1 MAQNDYLTQFLT
13 DLQNRSFRPN
23 IMDTTAPD
31 EVKYRNVEDVLG
43 KSIMD
48 YAKPINPS
56 TIVPPMLKT
65 QKTFQASPAEVN
77 LLKDRGSIAGEPQSF
92 EVPMPRSPEAA
103 VTYATGLNKS
113 LAEREK
119 DYLQRKQDLGS
130 VYGALKGSQ
139 AEYQDILNKIKE
151 PAPDYTPSMDYKGE
165 LARLGEQE
173 KGIQDIK
180 EDPVAKSIMM
190 LAPAIASIF
199 GGETGAMAAPK
210 AASAANEMY
219 SAELKGARD
228 ENAAKR
234 KAIAAKI
241 ESLSKMQANDVVQ
254 FSEKQK
260 IALDRLKTTLGAL
273 EKDVSNNRIYVKDEA
288 AVVNKMYED
297 LNKDVMHGSDKLLD
311 SQQKE
316 SEAERK
322 AAEAQGKLDEA
333 IRKNATMEEI
343 TAKKLELEKQKA
355 ELEKSKAD
363 FNAKNEAEKRRLE
376 QERINA
382 LKNKGKGGKG
392 AGTPQEGQI
401 VPGYIWNGKTQIAK
415 SDIPKLQG
423 VKADRDTIIDL
434 VKRAKN
440 QIENTDTTD
449 LINPFSSARKEIE
462 GYIKDAQLLY
472 KGKSFVELGVLAG
485 PDVGYLD
492 SVLESPSAA
501 TLVSGGKAE
510 ALKRYDNAIQRIES
524 KVQNTMAARGLK
536 PVSVAAP
543 ASKGGGLSR
552 EEMIKNLRKVQGYK

>member
-23 IMDTTAPD
+23 VMDTTVSD
-31 EVKYRNVEDVLG
+31 DVKYRAVEDVLG

-56 TIVPPMLKT
+56 NIVPPLLKT
-65 QKTFQASPAEVN
+65 QKNFQAPAAAVE
-77 LLKDRGSIAGEPQSF
+77 LLKDRGSIEGQPQSF
-92 EVPMPRSPEAA
+92 QVPVPQSPEAA
-103 VTYATGLNKS
+103 VTYATGVNKS

-119 DYLQRKQDLGS
+119 DYLQRKEDLGS
-130 VYGALKGSQ
+130 VYGALKDSQ
-139 AEYQDILNKIKE
+139 TQYQDILNKIKE
-151 PAPDYTPSMDYKGE
+151 PAPDYSPSMDYQGE

-173 KGIQDIK
+173 QNIQDFK

-199 GGETGAMAAPK
+199 GGETGALAAPR
-210 AASAANEMY
+210 AAAAGNEMY
-219 SAELKGARD
+219 SAEMKSARD

-273 EKDVSNNRIYVKDEA
+273 EKDVSANRLYVKDEA
-288 AVVNKMYED
+288 NTLNKMYED

-343 TAKKLELEKQKA
+343 NAKKLELDKQKA

-363 FNAKNEAEKRRLE
+363 FNVKNEAEKRRLE

-415 SDIPKLQG
+415 SDIPKLQSA
-423 VKADRDTIIDL
+423 KADRDTITDL
-434 VKRAKN
+434 IKRARN
-440 QIENTDTTD
+440 QIESTDATD

-462 GYIKDAQLLY
+462 GYLKDAQLLY
-472 KGKSFVELGVLAG
+472 KGKSFAELGVLAG

-492 SVLESPSAA
+492 RILESPSAA
-501 TLVSGGKAE
+501 SLVSGGKSE

-536 PVSVAAP
+536 PVSAP
-543 ASKGGGLSR
+543 PPSSKGGGLSR
-552 EEMIKNLRKVQGYK
+552 EEMIKNLKSKGKYQ